1 MFEDFRWLNEPPN
14 WSASGAELSL
24 TTGDKTDFWQETFYG
39 FHRDDGHAFL
49 RPVEGDFTLEA
60 TIIVKY
66 QELYDQAGVMLRL
79 DERNWLKTGIE
90 FTDGLMHFSVV
101 VTRQVSDWSVIPL
114 PAASPSEEVKVRVTR
129 HDTAV
134 RVQYS
139 IAGQPWQMA
148 RLAPFSN
155 APLQAGVMAC
165 SPQREGFEAKFK
177 DVAIGPA
184 ISRQLHAD

>member
-1 MFEDFRWLNEPPN
+1 MFEDFCWLNEPPR
-14 WSASGAELSL
+14 WSASDAVLSL
-24 TTGDKTDFWQETFYG
+24 VSGDKTDFWQETFYG

-49 RPVEGDFTLEA
+49 RAVEGDFTTEA
-60 TIIVKY
+60 TVVGKY

-79 DERNWLKTGIE
+79 DEQNWIKAGIE

-101 VTRQVSDWSVIPL
+101 VTRGISDWSVIPL
-114 PAASPSEEVKVRVTR
+114 PAASPSDEVKVRVTR
-129 HDTAV
+129 HGAAV

-139 IAGQPWQMA
+139 IAGQHWQMA
-148 RLAPFSN
+148 RLAPFSD

-165 SPQREGFEAKFK
+165 SPQRAGFEAQFH
-177 DVAIGPA
+177 DVAIGPP